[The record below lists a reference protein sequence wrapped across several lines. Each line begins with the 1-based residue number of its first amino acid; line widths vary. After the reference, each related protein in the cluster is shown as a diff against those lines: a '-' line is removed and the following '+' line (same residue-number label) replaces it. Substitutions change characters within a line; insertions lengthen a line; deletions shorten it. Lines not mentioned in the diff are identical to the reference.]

1 MISKKL
7 LSEVLDIEIRD
18 MKSVNSTLYINSTS
32 AIEASICLAFGSY
45 ESHINIHELAH
56 KCKEWAL
63 QYKYEF
69 LSGYLSGRGYVVVM
83 EQRRTWYADTEVEAI
98 FKACEWLLKQ
108 KDVK

>member
-7 LSEVLDIEIRD
+7 LSEVLGYVPFKVSEMERPSSVGIKLLIIENEDGTVRA
-18 MKSVNSTLYINSTS
+18 YW
-32 AIEASICLAFGSY
+32 
-45 ESHINIHELAH
+45 NIHELAH

-98 FKACEWLLKQ
+98 FKACEWLLKAKQ
-108 KDVK
+108 